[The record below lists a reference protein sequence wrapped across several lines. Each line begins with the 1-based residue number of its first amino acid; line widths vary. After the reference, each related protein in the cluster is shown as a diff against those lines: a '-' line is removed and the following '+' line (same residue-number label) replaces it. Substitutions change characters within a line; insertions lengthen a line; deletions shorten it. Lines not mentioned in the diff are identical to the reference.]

1 MNNINQIKVYAVKFR
16 YPKTA
21 PFKLLLFDNML
32 AAIDFK
38 EYWQDI
44 SNKRC
49 VGAIKEILV
58 TKIPNDI
65 QIYHTVNDATQC
77 MFRQVFERYTNEDA
91 FNNVVSLKTR
101 RTNNGL
107 EM

>member
-1 MNNINQIKVYAVKFR
+1 MNSIIQAKLYAVKFR

-21 PFKLLLFDNML
+21 PFKLLLFDNMT

-38 EYWQDI
+38 EYWQGI

-58 TKIPNDI
+58 TEKPNDI
-65 QIYHTVNDATQC
+65 QIYHTVNDATQGMC
-77 MFRQVFERYTNEDA
+77 RQVFERYTNEGGD
-91 FNNVVSLKTR
+91 
-101 RTNNGL
+101 
-107 EM
+107 